1 MHNVF
6 GSTSTK
12 TGIPPLRIIACAV
25 EINEREGKIE
35 TFLNSKK
42 NNFNECVICLEDM
55 KTNEELTILL
65 CSHIYHFC
73 FTDNIKTAG

>member
-25 EINEREGKIE
+25 EINEREGKITSLFFMSKTDYAKFRAAVPLFTATLFFVLVYLE
-35 TFLNSKK
+35 NIVSNFCTF
-42 NNFNECVICLEDM
+42 
-55 KTNEELTILL
+55 
-65 CSHIYHFC
+65 
-73 FTDNIKTAG
+73 